1 MQIAYQNYFHK
12 QLSGLFLQSSE
23 KKNGF
28 SFSMKEIAYGM
39 QPFTF
44 TRLMSIYGTI
54 IMSGVHLWCPKIAPA
69 HLVLGQSQLLYIH
82 IEPFWDILEDRVIT
96 RCVPENWLAQRAMFK
111 SLAILADIFVQDHF

>member
-1 MQIAYQNYFHK
+1 MTYPAMQIAYQNYFHK

-54 IMSGVHLWCPKIAPA
+54 IMSGVHLWCPKIPPA

-82 IEPFWDILEDRVIT
+82 
-96 RCVPENWLAQRAMFK
+96 RAVLGY
-111 SLAILADIFVQDHF
+111 SGRSRDHKVCPW